1 MAVKIKRKVNRSAGG
16 TILLFVVVALF
27 AAFMA
32 LPMALIISNSF
43 KPLDELWIFPP
54 KLLPSQPTMQN
65 FRDMM
70 DVMSDSLVPFTRYV
84 SNTLFITVAGTFG
97 HIVLSSMCAFV
108 LAKKKFP
115 GRNFLFQLIV
125 MTLMFNATVTAIP
138 NYIIMAKLHWIDTFQ
153 ALIVP
158 AFAAPLGLYLMKQ
171 FMEQSI
177 PDALI
182 EAARIDGASQW
193 RIFWRIVMPNVKPA
207 WLTLMLL
214 SVQSLWNAGA
224 STFIFS
230 DEKKSLAFALNQI
243 VSGGLS
249 RAGVGAAVSV
259 LMMSVPVCVFLFS
272 QSNIIETMAASGMK
286 D

>member
-1 MAVKIKRKVNRSAGG
+1 MKIERKVNRSAGG
-16 TILLFVVVALF
+16 TILLFAVVAIF
-27 AAFMA
+27 AIFMA

-84 SNTLFITVAGTFG
+84 SNTLFITAAGTFG

-138 NYIIMAKLHWIDTFQ
+138 NYIIMAKIHWIDTFQ

-182 EAARIDGASQW
+182 EAARIDGANQW
-193 RIFWRIVMPNVKPA
+193 RVFWRIVMPNVKPA

-259 LMMSVPVCVFLFS
+259 LMMSVPVGVFLFS